1 MSKKEKTAYVKT
13 SVWPVLHFVAIGGR
27 PIEYKR
33 ARKIVKF
40 LKKRGRYAFVA
51 EAGRRYPRADLA

>member
-51 EAGRRYPRADLA
+51 EAA